1 MVKTDRDQN
10 PLDPNYEKRRSSL
23 GEMENQQKNQSD
35 AKYEDLMVDRE
46 VAPSGRETCAELA
59 HQHALEGVH
68 KSTERRS
75 SQEVDHTSF
84 LSDISTDRGLQE
96 QQPEKVEE

>member
-46 VAPSGRETCAELA
+46 VAPC
-59 HQHALEGVH
+59 V
-68 KSTERRS
+68 
-75 SQEVDHTSF
+75 
-84 LSDISTDRGLQE
+84 
-96 QQPEKVEE
+96 

>member
-23 GEMENQQKNQSD
+23 GEMENQQRNQYD
-35 AKYEDLMVDRE
+35 PKYASSRE
-46 VAPSGRETCAELA
+46 MCSELA
-59 HQHALEGVH
+59 HQHALESVH

-96 QQPEKVEE
+96 QPEKVEE

>member
-23 GEMENQQKNQSD
+23 GEMENQQKNQFD
-35 AKYEDLMVDRE
+35 PKYEDLMVDRD
-46 VAPSGRETCAELA
+46 VAPSGREMCAELA
-59 HQHALEGVH
+59 HQHALESVH
-68 KSTERRS
+68 KNTEHRS
-75 SQEVDHTSF
+75 SQDVDHTSF

-96 QQPEKVEE
+96 HPEKVEE